1 MKTKTEFTSLAGRTC
16 VITGGAGVLGRTIS
30 DGLASAGIRVAIL
43 DINAEQATSLARNLT
58 ETHNVS
64 CIGIQADVLSN
75 ESLTTALSLVKRE
88 FGTVDFLINGAGGN
102 SPKATTAAETYQ
114 PAEAQQVKDGKSFFE
129 LDQAGFEFVF
139 DLNFLGTL
147 LPTQVFAEE
156 MANRGCGAILNIS
169 SMNSFRPLTRIPA
182 YSAAKASVN
191 NFTQWLA
198 VHLATT
204 GVRVNAI
211 APGFFM
217 TEQNRFLLTDPATG
231 EATPRGKKII
241 LNTPMGRYGK
251 PEDLIGAVLFLLS
264 DHASFITGIILPVDG
279 GYSAFGGV

>member
-156 MANRGCGAILNIS
+156 MANRGCGVILNIS